1 MTRHRIGTAF
11 AAVCA
16 LALPLAPE
24 PAAAQ
29 WAVIDQA
36 NLAQNVLTAAHTLQQ
51 INNQIVSLQNQATMI
66 QNMGKNLSHLNFS
79 SLSAI
84 ANDLQQIGNL
94 MNQAQRIS
102 FEVSAVQTVLTQ
114 RYPQSYG
121 SGLGLTQVVTDAQSR
136 WKDAQSAFQQTLL
149 VQSQIAQTVQSDT
162 TKLTQLVNTSQ
173 GATGNLQVIQA
184 GNQLLA
190 LEIKQ
195 QLQLQTLLAAQGRA
209 QALSGAGAV
218 QSEAEGQAAFTTFLG
233 SANAYTPQ

>member
-1 MTRHRIGTAF
+1 MRSHALRAATAAML
-11 AAVCA
+11 AAA
-16 LALPLAPE
+16 MSLPR

-51 INNQIVSLQNQATMI
+51 INNQIASLQNQATMI
-66 QNMGKNLSHLNFS
+66 QNMSKNLSHLSFS

-102 FEVSAVQTVLTQ
+102 FEVSAVQSALNR
-114 RYPQSYG
+114 RYPSSYG
-121 SGLGLTQVVTDAQSR
+121 AGVNLTQVVSNAQSR
-136 WKDAQSAFQQTLL
+136 WQDAQSAFQQTLL
-149 VQSQIAQTVQSDT
+149 VQSEIAQTVQSDT
-162 TKLTQLVNTSQ
+162 AKLTQLVTASQ
-173 GATGNLQVIQA
+173 GAAGNLQVVQA

-209 QALSGAGAV
+209 QALSGASAT
-218 QSEAEGQAAFTTFLG
+218 QSEAEGHAAFTTFLG
-233 SANAYTPQ
+233 SSSAYTPQ

>member
-1 MTRHRIGTAF
+1 MMV
-11 AAVCA
+11 AALSLPQPACA
-16 LALPLAPE
+16 QL
-24 PAAAQ
+24 
-29 WAVIDQA
+29 AVIDQP
-36 NLAQNVLTAAHTLQQ
+36 NLAQNILTAAHTLQQ

-66 QNMGKNLSHLNFS
+66 QNMGKNLSTLNFS

-94 MNQAQRIS
+94 MNQAQRIT
-102 FEVSAVQTVLTQ
+102 FQVSGVQTALSQ
-114 RYPQSYG
+114 RYPQTYAANVN
-121 SGLGLTQVVTDAQSR
+121 LTLAASDAQSR
-136 WKDAQSAFQQTLL
+136 WQDAQSAFQQTLL

-162 TKLTQLVNTSQ
+162 VKLTQLMTASQ

-209 QALSGAGAV
+209 QALAGASSI
-218 QSEAEGQAAFTTFLG
+218 QGEAEGHAAFTTFLG
-233 SANAYTPQ
+233 SSSAYTSQ